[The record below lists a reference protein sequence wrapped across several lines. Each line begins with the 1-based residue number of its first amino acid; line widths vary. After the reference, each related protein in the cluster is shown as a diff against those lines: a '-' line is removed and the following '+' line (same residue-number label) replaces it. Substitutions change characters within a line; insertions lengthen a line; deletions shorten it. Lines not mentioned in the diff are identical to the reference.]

1 MMRIKVTSYRDAG
14 EESAS
19 RYGSVKAT
27 YLSLLLFDLVA
38 LALLVLSLLVDAF
51 TVFLSAFL
59 LLALFAF
66 GSVFSFLVFRSL
78 VSLLFSFTFLALDSF
93 VDLESL
99 DLVSFAFVSLV
110 LVSFDLV
117 SAFALVFA
125 SGFAVAVVFLLSF
138 STFSLL
144 VSFVAVFFTVLGFF
158 SCGSHIF
165 NSFTFKKV
173 SN

>member
-59 LLALFAF
+59 LLALLLLVQFFLLGLQIF
-66 GSVFSFLVFRSL
+66 GFGCSFL
-78 VSLLFSFTFLALDSF
+78 
-93 VDLESL
+93 
-99 DLVSFAFVSLV
+99 
-110 LVSFDLV
+110 
-117 SAFALVFA
+117 
-125 SGFAVAVVFLLSF
+125 
-138 STFSLL
+138 
-144 VSFVAVFFTVLGFF
+144 
-158 SCGSHIF
+158 SH
-165 NSFTFKKV
+165 SWL
-173 SN
+173 